1 VHSLERLCYQRWRA
15 QRPAPTTIFGGAG
28 IFPVRGGAKLSETGR
43 VVMTKAER
51 FQLVSERLDTYPEQV
66 IELQRQL
73 VSRVALGPE
82 VGGTGEADKAAFLT
96 QVLESWGLAV
106 HNYPALDDRVPG
118 GTRPNL
124 VAYLPG
130 NRPEK
135 VWVLSHMDVVP
146 PGDLSL
152 WESDPFTL
160 RVDGDRLYGRGTED
174 DHHGIVMSLMA
185 VRAFL
190 DLGLTPERTLA
201 LALVA
206 DEETGN
212 ERGLAYVLREHPG
225 LFSPQDLIVVPDAGS
240 NDGAMI
246 EVAEKSILWLKVT
259 LLGQQGHASRPHKAK
274 NTLRAAAHVI
284 VALDDLHREFPRHNP
299 LFRPPMS
306 TFEPTKKEA
315 NVPNINTIPGRNV
328 FYLDCRV
335 LPDYDLTQ
343 VTERVRAIATAAA
356 EKFGVTL
363 EVSPVQTLASA
374 PPTAPDAPVVKALQQ
389 AIRQVYGR
397 EATPQGIGGGTV
409 AAFFRKAGLPAAVW
423 MTANDCAHQPNEFC
437 FLSHLLGDA
446 KVLAHVCLMAE

>member
-1 VHSLERLCYQRWRA
+1 M
-15 QRPAPTTIFGGAG
+15 
-28 IFPVRGGAKLSETGR
+28 
-43 VVMTKAER
+43 MTKAER
-51 FQLVSERLDTYPEQV
+51 FGLISQRLDTYPEQV
-66 IELQRQL
+66 TELQRQL

-82 VGGTGEADKAAFLT
+82 VGGVGEADKAFFLT
-96 QVLESWGLAV
+96 ELLQSWGLEV
-106 HNYPALDDRVPG
+106 HNYPAPDDRVPG
-118 GTRPNL
+118 GLRPNL

-130 NRPEK
+130 NQPDK

-152 WESDPFTL
+152 WDSDPFTL
-160 RVDGDRLYGRGTED
+160 RVDGDRLYGRGAED
-174 DHHGIVMSLMA
+174 DHHGIVMSLIA

-190 DLGLTPERTLA
+190 DLGLNPERTLA

-212 ERGLAYVLREHPG
+212 ERGLAHVLRTQPQ
-225 LFSPQDLIVVPDAGS
+225 LFSSQDLIIVPDAGRH
-240 NDGAMI
+240 DGTMI
-246 EVAEKSILWLKVT
+246 EVAEKSILWLKLT
-259 LLGQQGHASRPHKAK
+259 LLGQQGHASRPHKAT

-284 VALDDLHREFPRHNP
+284 VALDDLQREFPRHDP

-315 NVPNINTIPGRNV
+315 NVPNINTIPGRDV

-335 LPDYDLTQ
+335 LPGYDLAQ
-343 VTERVRAIATAAA
+343 VEERVRALATAAA

-363 EVSPVQTLASA
+363 TVEPVQTLASA
-374 PPTAPDAPVVKALQQ
+374 PPTAPDAPVVMALQQ

-397 EATPQGIGGGTV
+397 KATPQGIGGGTV
-409 AAFFRKAGLPAAVW
+409 AAFFRQAGLPAAVW

>member
-1 VHSLERLCYQRWRA
+1 
-15 QRPAPTTIFGGAG
+15 
-28 IFPVRGGAKLSETGR
+28 
-43 VVMTKAER
+43 MTQAEKFR
-51 FQLVSERLDTYPEQV
+51 LVSERLDTYREPV

-73 VSRVALGPE
+73 VARVALGPE
-82 VGGTGEADKAAFLT
+82 VGGTGEADKAAYLT
-96 QVLESWGLAV
+96 QVLESWGLEV
-106 HNYPALDDRVPG
+106 RNYPAPDDRVPG
-118 GTRPNL
+118 GFRPNL
-124 VAYLPG
+124 VASLPG

-135 VWVLSHMDVVP
+135 VWVLSHTDVVP
-146 PGDLSL
+146 PGDFSL

-160 RVDGDRLYGRGTED
+160 RVEGDRLYGRGTED

-185 VRAFL
+185 VKAFL

-212 ERGLAYVLREHPG
+212 DKGLAYLMREHRE
-225 LFSPQDLIVVPDAGS
+225 LFSSQDLIIVPDAGS
-240 NDGAMI
+240 NDGTMI

-284 VALDDLHREFPRHNP
+284 VAMDDLQREFPRHDP

-306 TFEPTKKEA
+306 TFEPTRKEA
-315 NVPNINTIPGRNV
+315 NVPNINTIPGKNV

-335 LPDYDLTQ
+335 LPEYDLAQ
-343 VTERVRAIATAAA
+343 VQERVRAFATAAA
-356 EKFGVTL
+356 EKFGVTVDV
-363 EVSPVQTLASA
+363 EPVQTLASA
-374 PPTAPDAPVVKALQQ
+374 PPTSPEAPVVKALQQ

-397 EATPQGIGGGTV
+397 EALPQGIGGGTV

-446 KVLAHVCLMAE
+446 KVLAHVCLLAE

>member
-1 VHSLERLCYQRWRA
+1 M
-15 QRPAPTTIFGGAG
+15 
-28 IFPVRGGAKLSETGR
+28 
-43 VVMTKAER
+43 MTKAEKFR
-51 FQLVSERLDTYPEQV
+51 LVSERLDTYPGRV

-82 VGGTGEADKAAFLT
+82 VGGTGEADKAAFLAE
-96 QVLESWGLAV
+96 VLKSWGLEVAD
-106 HNYPALDDRVPG
+106 YPAPDDRVPG

-135 VWVLSHMDVVP
+135 VWVLSHTDVVP

-190 DLGLTPERTLA
+190 DLNLTPERTLA

-212 ERGLAYVLREHPG
+212 ERGLAYLLREHPG
-225 LFSPQDLIVVPDAGS
+225 LFSHEDLIIVPDAGS
-240 NDGAMI
+240 NDGTMI

-259 LLGQQGHASRPHKAK
+259 LLGQQGHASRPNQAK

-306 TFEPTKKEA
+306 TFEPTRKDA
-315 NVPNINTIPGRNV
+315 NVPNINTIPGKNV

-335 LPDYDLTQ
+335 LPDYDLAR
-343 VTERVRAIATAAA
+343 VKERVRAIAEAAA

-409 AAFFRKAGLPAAVW
+409 AAFFRQQGLPAAVW

-437 FLSHLLGDA
+437 FLSHILGDA
-446 KVLAHVCLMAE
+446 KVLAHVCLLAE

>member
-1 VHSLERLCYQRWRA
+1 
-15 QRPAPTTIFGGAG
+15 
-28 IFPVRGGAKLSETGR
+28 
-43 VVMTKAER
+43 MTRDEMFR
-51 FQLVSERLDTYPEQV
+51 LVSERLDTYQEQV
-66 IELQRQL
+66 IQWQRQL
-73 VSRVALGPE
+73 VARVALGPE
-82 VGGTGEADKAAFLT
+82 VGGVGEDDKAAYLT
-96 QVLESWGLAV
+96 DLLQSWGLTV
-106 HNYPALDDRVPG
+106 DNYPAPDDRVPG
-118 GTRPNL
+118 GARPNL
-124 VAYLPG
+124 VTYLPG
-130 NRPEK
+130 NKPDK

-146 PGDLSL
+146 PGDMSL
-152 WESDPFTL
+152 WQSDPFTL

-174 DHHGIVMSLMA
+174 DHHGIVMSLLA
-185 VRAFL
+185 VKAFR
-190 DLGLTPERTLA
+190 DLNLTPERTLA

-212 ERGLAYVLREHPG
+212 EKGLVHLLREQAR
-225 LFSPQDLIVVPDAGS
+225 LFSGRDLIIVPDAGRQ
-240 NDGAMI
+240 DGTMI

-284 VALDDLHREFPRHNP
+284 VALDDLQREFPRHNP

-306 TFEPTKKEA
+306 TFEPTRKEA
-315 NVPNINTIPGRNV
+315 NVPNINTIPGRDV

-335 LPDYDLTQ
+335 LPDYDLAQ
-343 VTERVRAIATAAA
+343 VIQRVRALATAAA
-356 EKFGVTL
+356 DKFGVSL
-363 EVSPVQTLASA
+363 EVETVQALPSA

-446 KVLAHVCLMAE
+446 KVLAHVCLLAE

>member
-1 VHSLERLCYQRWRA
+1 
-15 QRPAPTTIFGGAG
+15 
-28 IFPVRGGAKLSETGR
+28 
-43 VVMTKAER
+43 MTRDEM
-51 FQLVSERLDTYPEQV
+51 FLLVSERLDTYQGQV
-66 IELQRQL
+66 IEWQREL

-82 VGGTGEADKAAFLT
+82 VGGVGEDDKAAFLT
-96 QVLESWGLAV
+96 DLLQSWGLTV
-106 HNYPALDDRVPG
+106 DNYPAPDDRVPG
-118 GTRPNL
+118 GARPNL
-124 VAYLPG
+124 VASLPG
-130 NRPEK
+130 KKPDK

-146 PGDLSL
+146 PGDMSL
-152 WESDPFTL
+152 WQSDPFTL

-174 DHHGIVMSLMA
+174 DHHGIVMSLLA
-185 VRAFL
+185 VKAFM
-190 DLGLTPERTLA
+190 DLNITPERTLA

-212 ERGLAYVLREHPG
+212 ERGLAYLLREHPG
-225 LFSPQDLIVVPDAGS
+225 LFSGRDLIIVPDAGRQ
-240 NDGAMI
+240 DGTMI

-284 VALDDLHREFPRHNP
+284 VALDDLQREFPRHNP

-306 TFEPTKKEA
+306 TFEPTRKEA

-335 LPDYDLTQ
+335 LPDYDLAQ
-343 VTERVRAIATAAA
+343 VIERVRALATAAA
-356 EKFGVTL
+356 DKFGVTL
-363 EVSPVQTLASA
+363 EVETVQALPSA
-374 PPTAPDAPVVKALQQ
+374 PPTAPDAPVVKALQR
-389 AIRQVYGR
+389 AVRQVYGR

-446 KVLAHVCLMAE
+446 KVLAHVCLLAE

>member
-1 VHSLERLCYQRWRA
+1 MTQAEKFRRL
-15 QRPAPTTIFGGAG
+15 T
-28 IFPVRGGAKLSETGR
+28 
-43 VVMTKAER
+43 
-51 FQLVSERLDTYPEQV
+51 ERLDTYSDQV
-66 IELQRQL
+66 VELQRQL
-73 VSRVALGPE
+73 VCRVALGPE
-82 VGGTGEADKAAFLT
+82 VGGVGEADKAAFLAE
-96 QVLESWGLAV
+96 VLKSWGLEV
-106 HNYPALDDRVPG
+106 HNYPAPDDRVPG

-130 NRPEK
+130 KRPEK
-135 VWVLSHMDVVP
+135 VWVLSHTDVVP
-146 PGDLSL
+146 PGDVSL

-174 DHHGIVMSLMA
+174 DHHGIVMSLMV

-212 ERGLAYVLREHPG
+212 DKGLAFLLREHPG
-225 LFSPQDLIVVPDAGS
+225 LFSPEDLIIVPDAGS
-240 NDGAMI
+240 NDGTMI

-274 NTLRAAAHVI
+274 NTLRAAAYVI
-284 VALDDLHREFPRHNP
+284 VALDDLQREFPRHNP

-306 TFEPTKKEA
+306 TFEPTRKEA
-315 NVPNINTIPGRNV
+315 NVPNINTIPGKNV

-335 LPDYDLTQ
+335 LPEYDLAQ
-343 VTERVRAIATAAA
+343 VTERVRAIATEAAG
-356 EKFGVTL
+356 KFGVTVDV
-363 EVSPVQTLASA
+363 ETVQTLASA
-374 PPTAPDAPVVKALQQ
+374 PPTSPEAPVVKALEK

-397 EATPQGIGGGTV
+397 EALPQGIGGGTV

-446 KVLAHVCLMAE
+446 KVLAHVCLLAE

>member
-1 VHSLERLCYQRWRA
+1 
-15 QRPAPTTIFGGAG
+15 
-28 IFPVRGGAKLSETGR
+28 
-43 VVMTKAER
+43 MTKDEMFR
-51 FQLVSERLDTYPEQV
+51 LLGERLDTYQESV
-66 IELQRQL
+66 IDLQRDL

-82 VGGTGEADKAAFLT
+82 VGGVGEADKALFLT
-96 QVLESWGLAV
+96 ELLESWGLAV
-106 HNYPALDDRVPG
+106 DNYPAPDHRVPG

-130 NRPEK
+130 KRPEK
-135 VWVLSHMDVVP
+135 VWVLSHTDVVP

-152 WESDPFTL
+152 WKSDPFTL

-185 VRAFL
+185 VKAFL
-190 DLGLTPERTLA
+190 DLKITPERTLA

-212 ERGLAYVLREHPG
+212 ERGLAYLLREQPH
-225 LFSPQDLIVVPDAGS
+225 LFSEKDLIIVPDAGS
-240 NDGAMI
+240 NDGTMI
-246 EVAEKSILWLKVT
+246 EVAEKSILWLKLT
-259 LLGQQGHASRPHKAK
+259 LLGEQAHASRPHKAK
-274 NTLRAAAHVI
+274 NTLRAAAYAI
-284 VALDDLHREFPRHNP
+284 VALDDLQREFPLHNP

-335 LPDYDLTQ
+335 LPDYDLAQ
-343 VTERVRAIATAAA
+343 VQGRVRAIATEAAA
-356 EKFGVTL
+356 KFGVSV
-363 EVSPVQTLASA
+363 EVEAVQTLASA
-374 PPTAPDAPVVKALQQ
+374 PPTAPEAPVVQALQQ
-389 AIRQVYGR
+389 AIREVYGR
-397 EATPQGIGGGTV
+397 QATPQGIGGGTV